1 MIDRRTFDF
10 DFDFDR
16 LPFDGLEWDRMF
28 RVEVISRGETFFDD
42 SFFSFPFAQWR
53 RSSSVFILERI
64 ILSAV
69 DNFLRSTSKLP
80 RQKEKN
86 FPFDAQRRLS
96 IPINLDFSRFV

>member
-64 ILSAV
+64 ILSAA
-69 DNFLRSTSKLP
+69 DNFPPLDEQITKRKI
-80 RQKEKN
+80 

-96 IPINLDFSRFV
+96 TPINLDFSRFV